1 MKLSEI
7 IQQVDKTHRYYG
19 PFNDTR
25 GLMNRI
31 STKSPAGFYSKVTPN
46 KKDPHMVDKS
56 TFISTADDG
65 SDAYLGYIAGIKGDL
80 NPFFP
85 RVYKVTRVKDT
96 RGNIRPKYILEK
108 LVPLSALSDDE
119 ADALCRY
126 VHPQLMDDIE
136 RMRAHS
142 VHPDK
147 NDYNA
152 PVVIDLLIE
161 AIISMFDNPSEFGV
175 LSNTKPI
182 HSSNKLLQK
191 AIHKIIDIIDNGPTN
206 YMGLSKFRLDIK
218 DDNFMVRRTP
228 HGPQLVITDP
238 LAN

>member
-7 IQQVDKTHRYYG
+7 IQQIDKTHRYYG
-19 PFNDTR
+19 PFNDMR
-25 GLMNRI
+25 GSLSRF
-31 STKSPAGFYSKVTPN
+31 STKSPAGFYAKVTPN

-56 TFISTADDG
+56 TFVSTADNG

-96 RGNIRPKYILEK
+96 RGNIRPKYVLEK

-126 VHPQLMDDIE
+126 VHPELMQHIE
-136 RMRAHS
+136 HMRENSIHK
-142 VHPDK
+142 DK
-147 NDYNA
+147 NDYGA
-152 PVVIDLLIE
+152 AIVIDMLVEEIG
-161 AIISMFDNPSEFGV
+161 SMFETAPNFPAGA
-175 LSNTKPI
+175 
-182 HSSNKLLQK
+182 SSNKLLRN
-191 AIHKIIDIIDNGPTN
+191 AINKILKIVDDGPFTHDDT
-206 YMGLSKFRLDIK
+206 SVFKFDIK
-218 DDNFMVRRTP
+218 TDNFMIRRAP

-238 LAN
+238 LSS